1 MLLVPGSNTLE
12 AEILHAVRCE
22 AARTLSDVVLRRT
35 DLGGSGHPGSA
46 ALEAAATLM
55 AKELHWDATR
65 WQKELDVT
73 SAAFPAL
80 TS

>member
-1 MLLVPGSNTLE
+1 MLLVPGSATLE
-12 AEILHAVRCE
+12 AEILYAVRHE

-35 DLGGSGHPGSA
+35 DLGAAGHPGTA
-46 ALEAAATLM
+46 ALEAAASLM

-65 WQKELDVT
+65 RQKELDVT
-73 SAAFPAL
+73 SATFPAL